1 MFRVNYAGPVADA
14 VDRNIEQWQAQRPE
28 LPLAAMATFARLGKV
43 AALAA
48 PAVEAVLADHGL
60 TIGEFDV
67 LAALRRAGAPHTLT
81 PTVLARSL
89 MLSPAAMTNRLD
101 RLAAAG
107 LVVRELDPG
116 NRRSILVTLTGDG
129 LARVDAA
136 VTDHVANEERLL
148 AGLTADQRAALDEL
162 LRTLLESWENGGGSV
177 GRAG

>member
-1 MFRVNYAGPVADA
+1 MADA
-14 VDRNIEQWQAQRPE
+14 VDRNIDQWRVERPD
-28 LPLAAMATFARLGKV
+28 LPLAAMATFARLGRLMGV
-43 AALAA
+43 AA
-48 PAVEAVLADHGL
+48 PAIEAVFVEHGL
-60 TIGEFDV
+60 TTGEFDV

-101 RLAAAG
+101 KLTAAG

-116 NRRSILVTLTGDG
+116 NRRSILVTLTSDG

-136 VTDHVANEERLL
+136 VADHVANEERLL

-162 LRTLLESWENGGGSV
+162 LRTLLGSLENGSGSV
-177 GRAG
+177 GDPG